1 MKLELQKDESKFLI
15 RLADTSVILGQ
26 RLAEMCSRGPFLEED
41 MALSNISLDLF
52 GRAEELYKVI
62 CKLENADYTPDDL
75 VYRRNEREY
84 FNFKLVEQPNEDF
97 AWVIAR
103 QFFHDV
109 YAIEL
114 YGQLTQSNNEEV
126 AGLAVK
132 VLKEIKYSH
141 LHGFDWMDRLGLGT
155 EESNQR
161 LQEAVDHLR
170 KYISE
175 IFDFDTI
182 DQTFIPDT
190 AALETAWRNAISA
203 KLQACN
209 IEEKEIATPTMRD
222 FREGYHSEHM
232 GHLLSIM
239 QYLPRAYPDA
249 KW

>member
-1 MKLELQKDESKFLI
+1 MKLELQHDESKFLI

-26 RLAEMCSRGPFLEED
+26 RLAEMCSCGPFLEED

-52 GRAEELYKVI
+52 GRAEELYKLI
-62 CKLENADYTPDDL
+62 CKIEGADYTPDDL

-84 FNFKLVEQPNEDF
+84 YNIKLVEQPNEDF

-103 QFFHDV
+103 QFFHDL
-109 YAIEL
+109 YAETL
-114 YGQLTQSNNEEV
+114 FGQLTTSSNAEL

-141 LHGFDWMDRLGLGT
+141 MHAADWMDRLGLGT
-155 EESNQR
+155 EESNHR
-161 LQEAVDHLR
+161 LQYAVDHLR
-170 KYISE
+170 KYIVE
-175 IFDFDTI
+175 IFDFD
-182 DQTFIPDT
+182 DLDRRFIADT
-190 AALETAWRNAISA
+190 ASLETTWRNAVSA

-209 IEEKEIATPTMRD
+209 IEEKEIVTPSIRD
-222 FREGYHSEHM
+222 FRDGYHSEHM
-232 GHLLSIM
+232 GNLLSIM